1 MLLHNIIKLCGMYNI
16 LYGLS
21 VSKIIHIPF
30 LNNNHTLM
38 LSNYDNNN
46 PLFERFYGYWIF
58 TYGIIRI
65 SNSHLTST
73 SFLIEAIFI
82 ANECFV
88 NKTIPRNTALPII
101 ISSLYL
107 GYMTRNF

>member
-1 MLLHNIIKLCGMYNI
+1 MLLHNIIKLCGMYDI

-38 LSNYDNNN
+38 LPNYNN

-65 SNSHLTST
+65 SNCHLTSI
-73 SFLIEAIFI
+73 SYMIEATFI
-82 ANECFV
+82 ANECFI
-88 NKTIPRNTALPII
+88 NKTIPRNTALPVI

-107 GYMTRNF
+107 GYMTRHF